1 MRRVRRSEFSID
13 PRDQLTLRNLNQY
26 GAGARQIVQEQFE
39 RGLLRFDQLPHPE
52 TLLKTSKVYLGAA

>member
-26 GAGARQIVQEQFE
+26 GALE
-39 RGLLRFDQLPHPE
+39 RG
-52 TLLKTSKVYLGAA
+52 K